1 MEVSDNSSQEDM
13 CLAPLLSDALPS
25 RQGAIEHKK
34 IIESRWFSRRWT
46 LQELL
51 APQALQFYDQNWT
64 IIGTQKS
71 LADHI
76 STAAGFA
83 YPPTATSVAAK
94 MSWAFKSETTRPEN
108 IAYCL
113 LGLLDVNMPLLYG
126 EGDKA
131 FLRLQQEII
140 KSSNDQFIFAW
151 TREDSLFNGIIAYS
165 PADFK
170 DSVNVMPDEIPGLP
184 QSPYSTTKLGIRDWT
199 HSYSGGLTQLT
210 LLLAR
215 SFFLCKGSVT

>member
-1 MEVSDNSSQEDM
+1 MRLIHTSTLSFHEFLGDHNVPLYAILSHVWEEEEVSYHDFATAESPSEGFDSASS
-13 CLAPLLSDALPS
+13 S
-25 RQGAIEHKK
+25 I
-34 IIESRWFSRRWT
+34 
-46 LQELL
+46 LQSKV
-51 APQALQFYDQNWT
+51 QNWLK
-64 IIGTQKS
+64 IGIRKS

-83 YPPTATSVAAK
+83 FPPIATSVDAK
-94 MSWAFKSETTRPEN
+94 MSWAPKRETTRPED

-113 LGLLDVNMPLLYG
+113 LGLFDVNMPLLYG

-170 DSVNVMPDEIPGLP
+170 DSTDVMPCEMPGLP
-184 QSPYSTTKLGIRDWT
+184 QSPYSIMNLGIRD
-199 HSYSGGLTQLT
+199 
-210 LLLAR
+210 
-215 SFFLCKGSVT
+215 